1 MERTYKTWGEKW
13 NIFQND
19 LCEVSILEL
28 KPYHRCSW
36 HKHQTKFN
44 QFFVLDG
51 TLFIK
56 VRDGIARIAKGQ
68 IFTTRPGE
76 FHEFQTGAE
85 QALIQE
91 IMYVKYDPEDI
102 EREMLGGPINKTHS
116 EHHKISDVE
125 QSQCSKNLF

>member
-19 LCEVSILEL
+19 LCEVSVLEL
-28 KPYHRCSW
+28 KSYRRCSW

-56 VRDGIARIAKGQ
+56 VKDGIARIEKGQ

-76 FHEFQTGAE
+76 MHEFQTGAE
-85 QALIQE
+85 GALVQE

-102 EREMLGGPINKTHS
+102 ERETLGGPID
-116 EHHKISDVE
+116 IDG
-125 QSQCSKNLF
+125 